1 MGGKQKRLTKTRRA
15 VLRKEMLA
23 AFETGRL
30 NLGGQPIDQVL
41 DGIDE
46 GIKNETYPIEVTL
59 DGLLAIWSGV
69 PAPEEAQTAAG
80 AAPETAPAAEAAGH
94 PAFSSAE
101 QAVITLNSDG
111 TRQTPYTGPDSTPHM
126 QQIQAE
132 ADARLAKIGTAPTA
146 EVGVPQVDEPEKP
159 VEVDLAAVAEWYAL
173 AKKAEAKMDA
183 AKDVYDHAKEQINNY
198 LDELGGPDVSKSGK
212 LDGKEVVKRTF
223 TRRTNFRKD
232 KLLADH
238 PEIDP
243 TVYVDETVYYKT
255 TLK

>member
-1 MGGKQKRLTKTRRA
+1 MGGRQKRLTKTRRA
-15 VLRKEMLA
+15 VLRKEMLT
-23 AFETGRL
+23 AFEEGRL

-59 DGLLAIWSGV
+59 DGLLAIWSGA

-80 AAPETAPAAEAAGH
+80 AAPETAPAAEVAGH

-101 QAVITLNSDG
+101 QAVITLNPDG

-126 QQIQAE
+126 QQTQAE
-132 ADARLAKIGTAPTA
+132 ADVRLAKIGAVP

-159 VEVDLAAVAEWYAL
+159 VEVDMAAVAEWYRL
-173 AKKAEAKMDA
+173 AKNAEAKMDA

-212 LDGKEVVKRTF
+212 LDGREVVRRTF
-223 TRRTNFRKD
+223 TKRTNFRKD
-232 KLLADH
+232 KLFADH
-238 PEIDP
+238 PEIDE
-243 TVYVDETVYYKT
+243 TVYVDETKYYKT
-255 TLK
+255 SLK